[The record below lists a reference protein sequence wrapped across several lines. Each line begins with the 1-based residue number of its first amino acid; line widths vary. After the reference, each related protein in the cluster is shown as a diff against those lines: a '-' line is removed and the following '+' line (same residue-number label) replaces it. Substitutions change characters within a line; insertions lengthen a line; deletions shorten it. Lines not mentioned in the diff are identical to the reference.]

1 MFVTLFVPRESYFN
15 LTFLQT
21 FLVKRDNKFTLVF
34 LHEQNYNFLKAQ
46 SLLITKCKTNYSTH
60 AVIEGEKCVFS
71 VKLGY
76 K

>member
-34 LHEQNYNFLKAQ
+34 LHEQNYKFLKAQ
-46 SLLITKCKTNYSTH
+46 SLLITKWSKK
-60 AVIEGEKCVFS
+60 IIPRMQLLREGEKCV
-71 VKLGY
+71 
-76 K
+76 